1 MLLPPFAMFRALE
14 LLYAQTIVWET
25 LTPEHELSAIFGWL
39 ILGSFICFV
48 LDAYLSQVLPR
59 QYGVRQ
65 PWNFPCKKLA
75 ATARRKLGTNY
86 EEDSPSKM
94 VAAIDAGEVH
104 EDDDVKAE
112 RESVLKGTF
121 GVENSQLLTYHLRK
135 VYGTFTAV
143 NDITFHVAKGECFGL
158 LGPNGAGKTTAISML
173 TGLFP
178 PTKGNAHVCGFDLEK
193 QLRQIYDVMGIC
205 PQFDIC
211 WPDISVAEHVSLYA
225 RIKGVVESQ
234 VGPSVSKI
242 LQEVG
247 LEEAK
252 SVLSKDLSGGMRR
265 RLSLA
270 MALVGDPQV
279 VFLDE
284 PTTGLDPETR
294 RNIWALLD
302 KVKVGRCIILTTHSM
317 DEADALCGRIGI
329 MSHGLM
335 RCIGT
340 NLHLKNRYGN
350 GYKVE
355 IRFDPERL
363 DTAHS
368 FIMQL
373 MPSASLESSSKNTR
387 EYQISRDK
395 VVLSTV
401 FAALQSRSDSTGI
414 LDYGVRQTSLEEVFL
429 KIARESE
436 AAFQSKKQ

>member
-1 MLLPPFAMFRALE
+1 M
-14 LLYAQTIVWET
+14 
-25 LTPEHELSAIFGWL
+25 G
-39 ILGSFICFV
+39 
-48 LDAYLSQVLPR
+48 
-59 QYGVRQ
+59 
-65 PWNFPCKKLA
+65 
-75 ATARRKLGTNY
+75 
-86 EEDSPSKM
+86 
-94 VAAIDAGEVH
+94 
-104 EDDDVKAE
+104 E
-112 RESVLKGTF
+112 RELVLNKSYN
-121 GVENSQLLTYHLRK
+121 EDNSKILTYDLNK
-135 VYGTFTAV
+135 MYGKFCAV
-143 NDITFHVAKGECFGL
+143 KSVTFHVAKGECFGL
-158 LGPNGAGKTTAISML
+158 LGPNGAGKTTTISML
-173 TGLFP
+173 TGLFSP
-178 PTKGNAHVCGFDLEK
+178 SRGNASVSGHDLRKELK
-193 QLRQIYDVMGIC
+193 LIYDVMGIC
-205 PQFDIC
+205 PQFDIT
-211 WPDISVAEHVSLYA
+211 WPDLNIEDHLYFYA
-225 RIKGVVESQ
+225 RLKGL
-234 VGPSVSKI
+234 SKEI
-242 LQEVG
+242 EKEAVNKLIEEVG
-247 LEEAK
+247 LTDAAK
-252 SVLSKDLSGGMRR
+252 LKKKAKELSGGMRR

-270 MALVGDPQV
+270 MSLIGQPQV

-317 DEADALCGRIGI
+317 DEADALCGRTGI